1 MSRLAHNRN
10 ILGTAFISRMTR
22 RKNTARQIA
31 MIMSKHNGR
40 LIALVAVMIMSAAIG
55 IGVMHLVTPAIAIN
69 GEDLISSRGGN
80 SSLIFVTNE
89 SGNFSLY
96 SDVWPNIHSNIKTDF
111 NTNISFPQIQ
121 QTAFIHPFAVIIG
134 NCYIGKLV
142 LVAPTAVCRGDD
154 GTPIHVSDYSNM
166 QDGVIL
172 HGLETTEKG
181 AGIDER
187 RYSEAGERLMG
198 NSSQFAEGYSVFVG
212 TNTSL
217 AHDSMVHGPAWVGN
231 NTFVGMKS
239 IIFDAKVGNN
249 VAIGI
254 SSTISNGVS
263 IPDNKFVPPG
273 SVILDQTEAD
283 ALPLRI
289 GSPYEKTN
297 SAVLHINEQL
307 AEGYNIHLNLDKL
320 AEERERQMEKG
331 MLETGMSTP

>member
-1 MSRLAHNRN
+1 M
-10 ILGTAFISRMTR
+10 
-22 RKNTARQIA
+22 KIA
-31 MIMSKHNGR
+31 YVVFT
-40 LIALVAVMIMSAAIG
+40 IALVIFSGLPLLSSGTMNYANAITG
-55 IGVMHLVTPAIAIN
+55 N
-69 GEDLISSRGGN
+69 ELISSTGGN
-80 SSLIFVTNE
+80 SSLSILTNE

-96 SDVWPNIHSNIKTDF
+96 SNDWPNIHSNIKADF
-111 NTNISFPQIQ
+111 NTNISFPEIQ
-121 QTAFIHPFAVIIG
+121 ETAFIHPFAVVIG

-142 LVAPTAVCRGDD
+142 LVAPTAVCRGDE
-154 GTPIHVSDYSNM
+154 GTPIHVSDFSNM

-172 HGLETTEKG
+172 HGLITTDKEKALDG
-181 AGIDER
+181 R
-187 RYSEAGERLMG
+187 RFSEDGDRLMG
-198 NSSQFAEGYSVFVG
+198 NSSLFAEGYSVFVG

-239 IIFDAKVGNN
+239 IIFDPKVGNN

-273 SVILDQTEAD
+273 SVILDQEEAD
-283 ALPLRI
+283 ALPPRI
-289 GSPYEKTN
+289 GSSYENINPT
-297 SAVLHINEQL
+297 VVDLNEQL
-307 AEGYNIHLNLDKL
+307 AEGYNMELNLDEI